1 MAAKSFLLK
10 IVTPQQ
16 LFYSGEVEM
25 VVVEQASGQEGYM
38 AGHSPALKR
47 LEKGEV
53 KFREAEGKEP
63 RIVQI
68 PGGHIHVGKTMA
80 VYTRY
85 AGWKAEEE

>member
-16 LFYSGEVEM
+16 LFYSGEVE
-25 VVVEQASGQEGYM
+25 EGYM
-38 AGHSPALKR
+38 AGHSPAMKR

-53 KFREAEGKEP
+53 KIRETEGKEP

-85 AGWKAEEE
+85 ASWKAEE

>member
-47 LEKGEV
+47 LV
-53 KFREAEGKEP
+53 KIREAEGKEP

-85 AGWKAEEE
+85 AGWKAGE